1 MAANAQQYYHLIVR
15 PLVTEK
21 SNKLQFLRE
30 DTPKYTFEVAP
41 DANKSEVR
49 KAVETLFSVK
59 VQKVNMVKQP
69 SKIRRVLG
77 RPGRSRPWKKAVV
90 TLSKGDT
97 IEIA

>member
-1 MAANAQQYYHLIVR
+1 MSNAQQYYNLIVR

-21 SNKLQFLRE
+21 SNKLQFLNE
-30 DTPKYTFEVAP
+30 KNPKYTFEVAP
-41 DANKSEVR
+41 DTNKSEVR
-49 KAVETLFSVK
+49 KAVEALFSVK

-90 TLSKGDT
+90 TLNAGDS

>member
-1 MAANAQQYYHLIVR
+1 MTNAQQYYNLIVR

-21 SNKLQFLRE
+21 SNKLQFLHE
-30 DTPKYTFEVAP
+30 QNPKYTFEVAP
-41 DANKSEVR
+41 DTNKSEVR
-49 KAVETLFSVK
+49 KAVEALFSVK

-90 TLSKGDT
+90 TLRAGDS

>member
-1 MAANAQQYYHLIVR
+1 MTNAQHYYRLIVR

-21 SNKLQFLRE
+21 SNKLQFLHE
-30 DTPKYTFEVAP
+30 KCPKYTFEVAP
-41 DANKSEVR
+41 EANKSEIR
-49 KAVETLFSVK
+49 KAVEALFSVK
-59 VQKVNMVKQP
+59 VQKVNMVKHP

-90 TLSKGDT
+90 TLRAGDA